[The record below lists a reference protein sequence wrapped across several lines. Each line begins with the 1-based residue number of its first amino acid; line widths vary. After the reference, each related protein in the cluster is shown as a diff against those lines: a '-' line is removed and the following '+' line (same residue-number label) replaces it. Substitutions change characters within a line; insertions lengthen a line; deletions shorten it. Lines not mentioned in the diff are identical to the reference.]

1 MGFCRYVI
9 MLAVDFAAIRFHAY
23 CILWSQKQSHQK
35 FKKSD
40 SSWSRP
46 KLAHWTKQRGCKLK
60 HLAVLRYVL
69 MAHYPQACLK
79 SDKNPPLKSWAFKIN
94 ATTTKDIF

>member
-46 KLAHWTKQRGCKLK
+46 KLAHWT
-60 HLAVLRYVL
+60 RYVL